1 MDLKAMTI
9 ATYDRSAEH
18 FAKRYSAFP
27 VRVPQIEKA
36 LELLGPREHVRAFE
50 IGCGYGRDGAAI
62 AERTAWYQGIDASK
76 EFIAMARR
84 DHPSLDC
91 LVADAETYSFPPD
104 LDLVFAF
111 ASLLHVDADALREL
125 FARTRDAMTPGA
137 IFFATFQE
145 GKGEDA
151 RNEPTGMR
159 LFHLY
164 EPETVRNLAGMGFEE
179 LHARRYVETNG
190 KDWFEIALRKR

>member
-36 LELLGPREHVRAFE
+36 LALLGPRERIRAFE

-62 AERTAWYQGIDASK
+62 AERVARYEGIDASK
-76 EFIAMARR
+76 EFIAMAQR
-84 DHPSLDC
+84 DYPSLDC
-91 LVADAETYSFPPD
+91 RVADAEAYPFPPD

-111 ASLLHVDADALREL
+111 ASLLHVDADALRDI
-125 FARTRDAMTPGA
+125 FGRAREAMTPGA
-137 IFFATFQE
+137 IVFATFQE

-164 EPETVRNLAGMGFEE
+164 NPATVRGLAGMGFEE
-179 LHARRYVETNG
+179 AHVRRYVETNG
-190 KDWFEIALRKR
+190 KHWFEIALRRR

>member
-9 ATYDRSAEH
+9 ATYDRSADH
-18 FAKRYSAFP
+18 FAKRYSSFP

-36 LELLGPREHVRAFE
+36 LALLGPRERIRAFE
-50 IGCGYGRDGAAI
+50 IGCGYGRDGEAI

-84 DHPSLDC
+84 DHSSLDC
-91 LVADAETYSFPPD
+91 LVADVETYPFPPD
-104 LDLVFAF
+104 LDLVLAF
-111 ASLLHVDADALREL
+111 ASLLHVDADALRDV
-125 FARTRDAMTPGA
+125 FARARDAMTPGA

-164 EPETVRNLAGMGFEE
+164 EPQTLRGLAGMGFEE
-179 LHARRYVETNG
+179 VHARRYVETNG
-190 KDWFEIALRKR
+190 KNWFEIGLRKR